1 MIRSMKFL
9 IAYINVHPEHHHHGS
24 CGELVMVIACVTIEG
39 NSIYTEEAQ
48 NTS

>member
-24 CGELVMVIACVTIEG
+24 CGELVMVIACVTIG
-39 NSIYTEEAQ
+39 VIAYTEEAQ